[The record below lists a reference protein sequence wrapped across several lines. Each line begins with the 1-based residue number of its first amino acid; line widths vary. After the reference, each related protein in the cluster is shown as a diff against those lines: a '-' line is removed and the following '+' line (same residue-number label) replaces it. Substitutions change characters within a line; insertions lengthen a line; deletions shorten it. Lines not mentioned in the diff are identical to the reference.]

1 MSIPALK
8 TSLNEQSSIILKAKQ
23 SEETELQPFFTS
35 ITTSLDYIKEADH
48 DLSFRVF
55 SVYDKI
61 TSDLVAIE
69 SLLSQHTPSMEDVLE
84 NEEVSEERA
93 PEVEANEATPWVDI
107 DNSINTAFKTY
118 KLAISHFLETE
129 KATIAGLRHG
139 PLFRIGDFLQ
149 SLTLQSDFT
158 QETVLPFSSL
168 LSFENGA
175 YVLKSHTTLAEDER
189 LISDID
195 RIRLFISSLSDE
207 QIQSLKDRRPDFL
220 PKLQFLC
227 VTLVHNFVSTRTTGV
242 QHNYNRL
249 FSSLFALDSCLHDK
263 REHIVGQGNWQQGTR
278 LIRSQVISRLRQ
290 DERYQFLSI
299 DPSVL
304 TFHYEHRAV
313 YNTIEAALSSRQDT
327 VTHLSDNLSRG
338 WEILGAEVSPNT
350 KLAVLYNQEKHAF
363 IVTALDK
370 TGTSSQLFGSSE
382 PSSRGFSVYTPYV
395 QPIQDLSLEWK
406 TQRIEILTKLV
417 EKQDTEADIS
427 FFGFGKYGPALQL
440 QKCFFE
446 QDLVAPESAPEGSGL
461 EETFTLP
468 KLFFLGLGTPTFLD
482 PSQGMGN
489 RSALHNASTD
499 NDLRL
504 VEQND
509 RWTEN
514 MQGMIGTV
522 LGQHNFIYPGRTLR
536 FTNRSQFRSSI
547 GDFFTFSSSLKFYLL
562 QTAQTLEDAQGF
574 SAFGNRERTMH
585 DPSI

>member
-1 MSIPALK
+1 MSIPTLK
-8 TSLNEQSSIILKAKQ
+8 STLEKQSSIILPAVS
-23 SEETELQPFFTS
+23 SEETNTKIQTCFTS
-35 ITTSLDYIKEADH
+35 ITDSLNYLQESTE

-55 SVYDKI
+55 TVYDKI
-61 TSDLVAIE
+61 NHNLVALE
-69 SLLSQHTPSMEDVLE
+69 SLLGPDAIPLEEDILVTEGEITPD
-84 NEEVSEERA
+84 A
-93 PEVEANEATPWVDI
+93 EANETTTWVG
-107 DNSINTAFKTY
+107 INDSVGTAFKTY
-118 KLAISHFLETE
+118 KRAISHFLETE
-129 KATIAGLRHG
+129 KVTIQGLRHG

-189 LISDID
+189 LISDLD
-195 RIRLFISSLSDE
+195 RVRLFISALSDE

-263 REHIVGQGNWQQGTR
+263 REHIVGQDIWQQGTS
-278 LIRSQVISRLRQ
+278 LIRSLVISRLRE

-313 YNTIEAALSSRQDT
+313 YNTIEAALSSRHDT
-327 VTHLSDNLSRG
+327 KTHLVDNLSRG
-338 WEILGAEVSPNT
+338 WEILDAEVSSNT

-370 TGTSSQLFGSSE
+370 SGTSSQLFGSSE
-382 PSSRGFSVYTPYV
+382 PSSRGFSVYTPYA
-395 QPIQDLSLEWK
+395 QSIQELSLEWK
-406 TQRIEILTKLV
+406 THRRKILEKLV
-417 EKQDTEADIS
+417 EKQDSEADIS
-427 FFGFGKYGPALQL
+427 FFGFGKHGPALQL

-446 QDLVAPESAPEGSGL
+446 QDLVAPESAPEGSGV
-461 EETFTLP
+461 EETFTRP

-489 RSALHNASTD
+489 RSALHHTSTD

-504 VEQND
+504 VEQSD

-514 MQGMIGTV
+514 MQGLVGTA

-547 GDFFTFSSSLKFYLL
+547 GDFFTFSSDLKYYLL

-585 DPSI
+585 DPSN